1 MLAAR
6 MGSAEAVNVLLNSA
20 TSDVPVEHG
29 AICKAAREMHKWKT
43 AVEAIK
49 AAAAA
54 AGSPVSN
61 RAEFSKLMRDA
72 AQAEQDEEKKTT
84 KAAGTIGAQI
94 VDDIDVTGLG
104 KDDDHYAEE
113 ADAKVKSGKGK
124 RAPGASDR
132 RRCPGVARS
141 DLLRALQR
149 LAEEARKRRRR
160 RRPSDACWYAAA
172 TRTVRG
178 RRGRRRGRAA
188 FGHRPGSGWNHRRY
202 DRDLG
207 HDCGPDPGS
216 NYGCAGCVGCIGCAG
231 RYLCP
236 LSATAVTLLPQYT
249 VLVAFGG
256 MIQPAHVQGRQTLG
270 RRQRGWRCRGG
281 HSTSSSQSTTMR
293 VSTRHVLARPTAYP
307 PLRRRPP
314 TLLHLPPSPLRLP
327 LRLPPPTLQHHDS
340 EHQ

>member
-124 RAPGASDR
+124 RAMLLLLSTVNADGYDEVKAVLTEMLSR
-132 RRCPGVARS
+132 RPWNYVSLLTDKQCSRLSSLDMLAFEQLNLMALIAAAAARIAARRHRS
-141 DLLRALQR
+141 DA
-149 LAEEARKRRRR
+149 
-160 RRPSDACWYAAA
+160 
-172 TRTVRG
+172 
-178 RRGRRRGRAA
+178 RRGC
-188 FGHRPGSGWNHRRY
+188 N
-202 DRDLG
+202 
-207 HDCGPDPGS
+207 
-216 NYGCAGCVGCIGCAG
+216 
-231 RYLCP
+231 
-236 LSATAVTLLPQYT
+236 
-249 VLVAFGG
+249 
-256 MIQPAHVQGRQTLG
+256 
-270 RRQRGWRCRGG
+270 
-281 HSTSSSQSTTMR
+281 
-293 VSTRHVLARPTAYP
+293 
-307 PLRRRPP
+307 
-314 TLLHLPPSPLRLP
+314 LRL
-327 LRLPPPTLQHHDS
+327 DG
-340 EHQ
+340 